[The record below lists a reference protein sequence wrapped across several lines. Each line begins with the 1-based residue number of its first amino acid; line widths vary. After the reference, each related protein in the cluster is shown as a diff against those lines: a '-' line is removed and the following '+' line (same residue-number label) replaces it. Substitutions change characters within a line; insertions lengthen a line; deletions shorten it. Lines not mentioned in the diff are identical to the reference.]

1 MEKVMDRTK
10 IFMKYQ
16 NKWVALTDD
25 DKVICAGE
33 TLDEVMKKAKIK
45 GYNEP
50 VTMKVPD
57 PRFEFVLNA

>member
-1 MEKVMDRTK
+1 MIDITK
-10 IFMKYQ
+10 ILNQYR

-25 DKVICAGE
+25 DKVICVGT
-33 TLDEVMKKAKIK
+33 TLNDVMNKAKRK

-57 PRFEFVLNA
+57 PRIEFVLYANLI